1 MSYAIDTL
9 EHMFEHK
16 QVSSASAHAFSATAE
31 GFSSEPSGREQPS
44 NEPSHSVPSV
54 RATSDRVAELQSR
67 ISQMQSRSLNTKLIP
82 THPAIGQLLPGG
94 GLQQGTVYSIDKSM
108 MLLMA
113 LLAPPSAAGSW
124 CAVIGVPE
132 FGLEA
137 AARLGVNLERLVLV
151 PHPGDQWLAV
161 TAAIADVIDVVVA
174 RPPSRA
180 SDSAVARLASRLRQ
194 RKSTLLMM
202 GSWPQSE
209 AMVSLGE
216 SRWHG
221 IGAGHGHLAARE
233 VTVTVTSKS
242 AARPRSAR
250 LWLPDSSET
259 IRSYRDHETAKPDL
273 TVLPDLVALP
283 DRSAPP
289 DRTAV
294 PQRVSA

>member
-1 MSYAIDTL
+1 MSEAIDTL
-9 EHMFEHK
+9 EHMFEYG
-16 QVSSASAHAFSATAE
+16 QVSSVSTHAFSATAE
-31 GFSSEPSGREQPS
+31 ALPSAPGVS
-44 NEPSHSVPSV
+44 AS
-54 RATSDRVAELQSR
+54 TDRVAELQSR
-67 ISQMQSRSLNTKLIP
+67 ITQMQSRTLNSPLIP
-82 THPAIGQLLPGG
+82 THRAIGKLLPGG
-94 GLQQGTVYSIDKSM
+94 GLQQGSVYSIDPST

-132 FGLEA
+132 FGIEA
-137 AARLGVNLERLVLV
+137 AERFGVDLERLVLV

-161 TAAIADVIDVVVA
+161 TAAIADVVDVVVT

-209 AMVSLGE
+209 AMISLGE

-221 IGAGHGHLAARE
+221 IGEGHGHLAARE
-233 VTVTVTSKS
+233 VTVTVTSKN

-259 IRSYRDHETAKPDL
+259 IRAYSDHEIARPEL
-273 TVLPDLVALP
+273 AVLPEQAALP
-283 DRSAPP
+283 K
-289 DRTAV
+289 
-294 PQRVSA
+294 RVSA

>member
-1 MSYAIDTL
+1 MD
-9 EHMFEHK
+9 
-16 QVSSASAHAFSATAE
+16 SAPPASTAPDRAAT
-31 GFSSEPSGREQPS
+31 
-44 NEPSHSVPSV
+44 
-54 RATSDRVAELQSR
+54 DRVAELQSR
-67 ISQMQSRSLNTKLIP
+67 ISQMQSRTLKTQLIP
-82 THPAIGQLLPGG
+82 THPAIGKLLPGG
-94 GLQQGTVYSIDKSM
+94 GLQQGNVYSIDNSM

-132 FGLEA
+132 FGIEA
-137 AARLGVNLERLVLV
+137 AARFGIDLERLVLV

-161 TAAIADVIDVVVA
+161 TAAIADVVDVVVA
-174 RPPSRA
+174 RPPTRA

-221 IGAGHGHLAARE
+221 IGEGHGHLAARE
-233 VTVTVTSKS
+233 ATVTVTSKS

-259 IRSYRDHETAKPDL
+259 IRAYNDHETARPEL
-273 TVLPDLVALP
+273 TVLPH
-283 DRSAPP
+283 
-289 DRTAV
+289 
-294 PQRVSA
+294 RVSA

>member
-1 MSYAIDTL
+1 
-9 EHMFEHK
+9 
-16 QVSSASAHAFSATAE
+16 
-31 GFSSEPSGREQPS
+31 
-44 NEPSHSVPSV
+44 
-54 RATSDRVAELQSR
+54 
-67 ISQMQSRSLNTKLIP
+67 MQSRTLNAKLIP

-94 GLQQGTVYSIDKSM
+94 GLQQGNVYSIDKSM

-132 FGLEA
+132 FGIEA
-137 AARLGVNLERLVLV
+137 AARFGVDLERLVLV
-151 PHPGDQWLAV
+151 PRPGDQWLAV
-161 TAAIADVIDVVVA
+161 TAAIADVVEVVVM
-174 RPPSRA
+174 RPPARA

-233 VTVTVTSKS
+233 VTVIVTSKS
-242 AARPRSAR
+242 TSRPRSAR
-250 LWLPDSSET
+250 LWLPDSSENV
-259 IRSYRDHETAKPDL
+259 RAYGDHERAKPEL
-273 TVLPDLVALP
+273 TVLPELTALP
-283 DRSAPP
+283 EIVVQA
-289 DRTAV
+289 
-294 PQRVSA
+294 QRVSA

>member
-1 MSYAIDTL
+1 MSQAIDTL
-9 EHMFEHK
+9 EHMFEHE
-16 QVSSASAHAFSATAE
+16 QVSPVSAQAFSANAE
-31 GFSSEPSGREQPS
+31 ALSSEPSGGATP
-44 NEPSHSVPSV
+44 V
-54 RATSDRVAELQSR
+54 RAAPERVAELQSR
-67 ISQMQSRSLNTKLIP
+67 ISQMQSRTLNTKLIP

-94 GLQQGTVYSIDKSM
+94 GLQQGSVYSIDKST

-132 FGLEA
+132 FGIEA
-137 AARLGVNLERLVLV
+137 AARFGVDLERLVLV

-174 RPPSRA
+174 RPPTRA

-221 IGAGHGHLAARE
+221 IGAGYGHLAARE

-259 IRSYRDHETAKPDL
+259 VRAYNDHEGAKSGLTALPEL
-273 TVLPDLVALP
+273 TVLPELAVLP
-283 DRSAPP
+283 H
-289 DRTAV
+289 
-294 PQRVSA
+294 RVSA

>member
-1 MSYAIDTL
+1 MSDAIDTL
-9 EHMFEHK
+9 EHMFEYE
-16 QVSSASAHAFSATAE
+16 QVSPVSAHAFSAAAE
-31 GFSSEPSGREQPS
+31 AIS
-44 NEPSHSVPSV
+44 NVPSV
-54 RATSDRVAELQSR
+54 NAMPVSAAAERVAELQSR

-82 THPAIGQLLPGG
+82 THPAIGKLLPSG
-94 GLQQGTVYSIDKSM
+94 GLQQGSVYSIDKST

-132 FGLEA
+132 FGIEA
-137 AARLGVNLERLVLV
+137 AARFGVDLERLVLV

-161 TAAIADVIDVVVA
+161 TAAIADVIDVVVT
-174 RPPSRA
+174 RPPTRA

-209 AMVSLGE
+209 AMISLGK

-221 IGAGHGHLAARE
+221 IGEGHGHLAARE
-233 VTVTVTSKS
+233 VTITVTSKG

-250 LWLPDSSET
+250 LWLPDSSEI
-259 IRSYRDHETAKPDL
+259 IRAYNDHEAANPDL
-273 TVLPDLVALP
+273 AVLSELAVLPH
-283 DRSAPP
+283 
-289 DRTAV
+289 
-294 PQRVSA
+294 QVSA